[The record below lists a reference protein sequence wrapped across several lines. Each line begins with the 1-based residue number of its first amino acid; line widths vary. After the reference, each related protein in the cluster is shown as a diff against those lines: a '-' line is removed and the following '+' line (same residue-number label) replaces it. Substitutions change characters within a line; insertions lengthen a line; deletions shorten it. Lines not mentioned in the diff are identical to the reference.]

1 MKRNIWKEIKNSF
14 AKHKILALI
23 MVIMIILSWVF
34 IIYAH
39 NISVKDLEEISY
51 NQFWEYVEK
60 GEVDTVYYNQSQEYM
75 TITLLNDDTK
85 NMTREQR
92 DKYNYADSDK
102 RKVLYPGTEANF
114 RERILL
120 KDTNI
125 RVVESSMW
133 GTIGQMIF
141 TMLLYMLFFFIL
153 MRLIGSPM
161 RRTKQS
167 DLIQTSDVSF
177 DDIIGHEEILD
188 DVKFVTELIKDP
200 SKGEKIGTKLP
211 KGLLFAGPPGTG
223 KTLIAKAIAHEADV
237 PFLYQNAS
245 GLIEMFVGLGA
256 RRVRDLFKIAR
267 NNAPCIVFIDEIDAI
282 GGSRDNGKGSSE
294 NEQTIN
300 ALLQEMDGFTPRDG
314 IFIIAATNRP
324 DSLDEALIR
333 SGRFDRRI
341 TVDPPKNWATR
352 KSLFEYYLN
361 KFTVAD
367 DIDIDNLAKQVSG
380 FTGADI
386 AMVCNEASMIA
397 VMKDKDAIDNACVEE
412 AIDKKIFHG
421 NRAKEGKHESDINIV
436 AYHEAGHAVMT
447 YVLGEPIARASIQST
462 TSGVGG
468 VVFREEPETMF
479 RTKTDLIHM
488 ILIGYAGRASEEI
501 KFGKDNITTGAGND
515 ISNVTKVMMSY
526 IEHDGFDE
534 EFGLLDVSVLNK
546 EHLISGDIISNK
558 LSVMSNKLYA
568 ECKDILGKNYDKV
581 EIVAKS
587 LLENETLTGSQIKKL
602 FEDQNKE

>member
-1 MKRNIWKEIKNSF
+1 MKRNIWREIKDSF

-23 MVIMIILSWVF
+23 MVIMIVLSWIL
-34 IIYAH
+34 IIYLH
-39 NISVKDLEEISY
+39 NSNAKDLEEISY
-51 NQFWEYVEK
+51 NKFMEYVDAGK
-60 GEVDTVYYNQSQEYM
+60 IDTVYYNQSQEYM
-75 TITLLNDDTK
+75 TITLLNEDTK
-85 NMTREQR
+85 DMTRAER
-92 DKYNYADSDK
+92 DKYTYSDADK
-102 RKVLYPGTEANF
+102 RKVLYPGSDSNF
-114 RERILL
+114 REKMLL
-120 KDTNI
+120 KDINI

-133 GTIGQMIF
+133 GAVGQMAF
-141 TMLLYMLFFFIL
+141 TMILYMAFFFIL
-153 MRLIGSPM
+153 IRLVSSPM
-161 RRTKQS
+161 RRTRES

-188 DVKFVTELIKDP
+188 DIKFITELIKNP
-200 SKGEKIGTKLP
+200 SKGDKIGTKLP
-211 KGLLFAGPPGTG
+211 KGILFAGPPGTG

-267 NNAPCIVFIDEIDAI
+267 KNAPCIVFIDEIDAI
-282 GGSRDNGKGSSE
+282 GGSRDSGKGSSE

-300 ALLQEMDGFTPRDG
+300 ALLQEMDGFNSRDG

-324 DSLDEALIR
+324 DSLDEALVR

-341 TVDPPKNWATR
+341 IVDPPKNWMVR
-352 KSLFEYYLN
+352 RSLFEYYLN
-361 KFTVAD
+361 KFTVSD
-367 DIDIDNLAKQVSG
+367 DIDINNLAKQVSG

-397 VMKDKDAIDNACVEE
+397 VMKDKEAIDSACVEE

-421 NRAKEGKHESDINIV
+421 NRAKENKHESDANIV

-479 RTKTDLIHM
+479 RTKKDLINM
-488 ILIGYAGRASEEI
+488 VLIGYAGRASEEI

-515 ISNVTKVMMSY
+515 ITNVTKVMMSY

-534 EFGLLDVSVLNK
+534 EFGLLDTSVLSK
-546 EHLISGDIISNK
+546 EHLVSGDVTSRK
-558 LSVMSNKLYA
+558 LSAMSNELYDK
-568 ECKDILGKNYDKV
+568 CKDILKKNYDKV

-587 LLENETLTGSQIKKL
+587 LLENETLTGAQIEALFAEKK
-602 FEDQNKE
+602 E